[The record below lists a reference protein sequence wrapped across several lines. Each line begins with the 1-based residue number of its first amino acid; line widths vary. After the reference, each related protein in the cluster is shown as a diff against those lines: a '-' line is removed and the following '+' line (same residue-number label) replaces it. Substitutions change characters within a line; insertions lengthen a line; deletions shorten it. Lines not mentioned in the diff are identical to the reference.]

1 MNTQKVLN
9 KSLKQKNKA
18 AKNRLRRTGVTL
30 DLIILA
36 Q

>member
-9 KSLKQKNKA
+9 KSLKQKTKQQ
-18 AKNRLRRTGVTL
+18 KNRLRRTGVTL